1 MYKVVEDKEATRITY
16 FKNLHRTGSRAQG
29 SLVCL
34 VLLYPTQR
42 EIYPLRTYLSHA
54 GSTLWFRQMGKD
66 FRDERGGA
74 WSRLEN
80 EGKVQPRKKTGKEGE
95 MKQKKEDKKS
105 DEKRREGNKE

>member
-1 MYKVVEDKEATRITY
+1 MLALPFGLDRWE
-16 FKNLHRTGSRAQG
+16 G
-29 SLVCL
+29 
-34 VLLYPTQR
+34 
-42 EIYPLRTYLSHA
+42 
-54 GSTLWFRQMGKD
+54 D